1 MERLRSKSVDLTS
14 QCLTVWSKTILCGTN
29 SVPLSSTFYSKAS
42 DDISIDDDHDED
54 TNESVTSES
63 VGTIQ
68 KFCDTLKRPFKKRSL
83 SIRSARQL
91 LLRRSND
98 QAEAPLPVLFTATA
112 IRDNV
117 PHPYD
122 SNGLPFTRGDKI
134 HVTRVTDYGV
144 WTGRCGERIGNFKF
158 VDVEKDDLK
167 VRSDKSQSYPELQ
180 SVCQRSKSVSDLL
193 SSINQENLIPKFIL
207 NGFDTTES
215 IKAMNDEDLEY
226 LGIVDDKTKDLIM
239 GTIDWLNLCG
249 TKPSNQDDCPR
260 ISDSGYNS
268 SSESFT
274 SHQRH
279 SFKVENSSFLHPIT
293 ALSQSVNNLLIVTP
307 L

>member
-1 MERLRSKSVDLTS
+1 MERLRSKSVDLTA
-14 QCLTVWSKTILCGTN
+14 QCLSVWNKTILCGTK
-29 SVPLSSTFYSKAS
+29 SVPLSSTYYSKT
-42 DDISIDDDHDED
+42 SIDTDDDPEEQ
-54 TNESVTSES
+54 NEIVTREN

-68 KFCDTLKRPFKKRSL
+68 KFCDTLKMPFKKRSL
-83 SIRSARQL
+83 SVRRSARQL
-91 LLRRSND
+91 LLRRNND
-98 QAEAPLPVLFTATA
+98 PDPLPVLFTATA

-144 WTGRCGERIGNFKF
+144 WTGRCGDRMGNFKF

-167 VRSDKSQSYPELQ
+167 VRSDKSKSYPELQ
-180 SVCQRSKSVSDLL
+180 SICQRSKSVSDLL

-226 LGIVDDKTKDLIM
+226 LGIVDDKIKDLIM

-249 TKPSNQDDCPR
+249 SKPSNQDDCPR
-260 ISDSGYNS
+260 ITDSGYNS
-268 SSESFT
+268 SSESVT
-274 SHQRH
+274 INHKLPSKEQ
-279 SFKVENSSFLHPIT
+279 NSSFLHPIT